1 MLENFFQCPAVLPGL
16 RDSFYWESLEELTSY
31 LQDRGHTDRMMR
43 EYLRVAIHF
52 VYWVESQRIAHPM
65 DEEETVRR
73 FRMDHLASCRCPV
86 PSADRV
92 RVRAGLKHLMHVFR
106 VDGHVI
112 STMKCKGPV
121 DIVIEQFENH
131 LMTVCGASAST
142 CRQYTRFAR
151 QFLKATY
158 GHSPINLAEVTVNDV
173 ERFVTQKAEN
183 AATET
188 AKAIATSVRSFLRYM
203 AFRGHCDHR
212 LAEGVPTIPHWRL
225 TSLPKNLD
233 EGQVRRL
240 LEAFDLS
247 TDIGRRD
254 HAIVLCLIRLGLRAN
269 ETARLSLDEIDW
281 RKGLL
286 RIHHGKGQ
294 RVNVLPL
301 GADIGREIAHYIR
314 YDRPPTQRRN
324 VFLQHRP
331 PIGEG
336 LKSST
341 VTAIVRRALKR
352 SGIVTPFRGSH
363 VLRHTAATRMIQA
376 GVTIKEVAD
385 ILGHRSISTT
395 GIYAKVDLPALSAVA
410 MPWPGV
416 Q

>member
-1 MLENFFQCPAVLPGL
+1 MVQDFFQCHAVLPGL
-16 RDSFYWESLEELTSY
+16 SDSVYWESIEKLTNY
-31 LQDRGHTDRMMR
+31 LQDRGHTERMMR
-43 EYLRVAIHF
+43 EYLRVAVHF
-52 VYWVESQRIAHPM
+52 TYWVATEGIVRPM

-106 VDGHVI
+106 MDGHVI
-112 STMKCKGPV
+112 STPKCQGPV
-121 DIVIEQFENH
+121 DTAIEQFEGH
-131 LMTVCGASAST
+131 LMTVCGVSAST

-158 GHSPINLAEVTVNDV
+158 GDGPIDLEQATVNDV
-173 ERFVTQKAEN
+173 QGFITQKAAN
-183 AATET
+183 VATET
-188 AKAIATSVRSFLRYM
+188 AKATATSVRSFLRYM
-203 AFRGHCDHR
+203 AFWGHCDNR
-212 LAEGVPTIPHWRL
+212 LAEAVPTIPHWRM

-233 EGQVRRL
+233 QEQVRRL
-240 LEAFDLS
+240 LQAFDLS
-247 TDIGRRD
+247 TEIGRRD

-269 ETARLSLDEIDW
+269 EIARLSLDEIDW

-286 RIHHGKGQ
+286 HIHHGKGQ
-294 RVNVLPL
+294 RQNLLPL
-301 GADIGREIAHYIR
+301 AADIGREIAHYIR
-314 YDRPPTQRRN
+314 HDRPATQQRY

-331 PIGEG
+331 PIGER
-336 LKSST
+336 LEST
-341 VTAIVRRALKR
+341 TVQAIVRRAFRR
-352 SGIVTPFRGSH
+352 SGIATTSRGSH

-385 ILGHRSISTT
+385 ILGHRCISTT
-395 GIYAKVDLPALSAVA
+395 GIYAKVDLPALRGVVTT
-410 MPWPGV
+410 WPQV